1 MKNILLHLLLIMA
14 FYSQQTHAQDL
25 MALLD
30 STSEPPTI
38 YTERTFK
45 SSRLINGYNV
55 ETAGKN
61 DLIFCISHRFGPVSD
76 GAYGFFGLDQSMIR
90 LGFEYG
96 ITERLSIGI
105 GRSSFEKL
113 YDGFFKYKILRQ
125 KSGATSF
132 PVSVTIQEGLYYKTL
147 KWANP
152 DLEYPETA
160 RLFYVHEL
168 FIARKFSDNFSLQ
181 VVPVLIHRNMVKTK
195 EEQNLVSAVGLG
207 GVYTVNNWLSISAE
221 YYHLMPG
228 NTADTYNNSLAA
240 GIEIDTGGGH
250 LFQLHF
256 SNSRGMTEKN
266 FIPETTGKWEDGDIA
281 LGFNIIRVFNLKSK

>member
-1 MKNILLHLLLIMA
+1 MKKLFLLFVLLVA
-14 FYSQQTHAQDL
+14 VSTSNYAQDL

-30 STSEPPTI
+30 STSKPPTI

-55 ETAGKN
+55 ETTGEN
-61 DLIFCISHRFGPVSD
+61 DLVFCISHRFGPISN
-76 GAYGFFGLDQSMIR
+76 GAYEFYGLDQSMIR

-96 ITERLSIGI
+96 ATDRLSLGI
-105 GRSSFEKL
+105 GRSSYEKL
-113 YDGFFKYKILRQ
+113 IDGYFKYKILRQ
-125 KSGATSF
+125 KTGAKNF
-132 PVSVTIQEGLYYKTL
+132 PFSLTLQEGIYYKTL
-147 KWANP
+147 KWDNP
-152 DLEYPETA
+152 DLNYPETA

-168 FIARKFSDNFSLQ
+168 FFARKFGDTFSMQ

-195 EEQNLVSAVGLG
+195 EEQNLVSAVGIG
-207 GVYTVNNWLSISAE
+207 GVYTLNNWLSISAE
-221 YYHLMPG
+221 YYHLLPG
-228 NTADTYNNSLAA
+228 HTADTYSNSLAV

-266 FIPETTGKWEDGDIA
+266 FIPETNGKWEDGDIA
-281 LGFNIIRVFNLKSK
+281 LGFNIIRVFNLK